1 MGNAQTKNNEA
12 SDLKLFWSKRVSLA
26 ARILA
31 VNIFVLLL
39 MIFGLFALDN
49 FRTGLF
55 EERLKTSRIKLD
67 SIAEILTTIPNDEK
81 AKYLI
86 RIGKKNNSRLRL
98 YDQNG
103 HKVIDNFIISEPNYI
118 LRDPDKEPLEK
129 VIARYLDYAFDFL
142 VLKPNIGA
150 FQEPDNDILSSWKEA
165 ASVTPNA
172 PYSSIMNA
180 DDLSP
185 VIMTIAK
192 TSDGDNTLI
201 ETVNAHDLRIQIR
214 AERARI
220 FIFFL
225 VVLCISILL
234 SLFLA
239 RTIVRPIRDLAVS
252 AVKVRLGRS
261 SQVTIP
267 RLPERRDEIGML
279 ARALSDMSQALRR
292 RIDHTQ
298 SFADDVAHEIKNP
311 LASLRSALEGLQ
323 NIKDPKLSK
332 QLMQIAQNDVQRM
345 DRLITD
351 IAEAG
356 RVDSQISRAQF
367 EMINLTNLIKEI
379 IKNHHLKSN
388 NNVTINLEHS
398 YTNAIMIMGEQIRIE
413 RVMENLIDNAISFN
427 GDNQQIT
434 IKILENNDK
443 VVINI
448 IDNGPGIEANHY
460 EKIFQRFYSSRP
472 QEEDF
477 GKHSGL
483 GLAISRSIIEAHNGE
498 LFAKQRPDK
507 KSGACFEIQLPKIKP
522 NVQ

>member
-1 MGNAQTKNNEA
+1 MVSKYKNSNEN
-12 SDLKLFWSKRVSLA
+12 SDLRLFWSKRVSLA

-39 MIFGLFALDN
+39 MIFGLFVLDN
-49 FRTGLF
+49 FRTSLF
-55 EERLKTSRIKLD
+55 EERLKTSKIRLD
-67 SIAEILTTIPNDEK
+67 SIAEILTTIPNEK
-81 AKYLI
+81 RAQYLV
-86 RIGKKNNSRLRL
+86 RIGKKNDSRLRL
-98 YDQNG
+98 YDENG
-103 HKVIDNFIISEPNYI
+103 HKVIDNFLIAEPNYI
-118 LRDPDKEPLEK
+118 LRDPDQEPFEK
-129 VIARYLDYAFDFL
+129 IIARYLDYSFDFL
-142 VLKPNIGA
+142 VSEPNIGV
-150 FQEPDNDILSSWKEA
+150 FKEPDNDVLSSWGKA
-165 ASVTPNA
+165 KNVTPSN
-172 PYSSIMNA
+172 PYSNIMNA

-185 VIMTIAK
+185 VVMTIAK
-192 TSDGDNTLI
+192 TSDNNNTLI

-252 AVKVRLGRS
+252 AVKVRLGRA

-279 ARALSDMSQALRR
+279 ARALSDMSQTLRQ

-323 NIKDPKLSK
+323 NIKDPKLSEK
-332 QLMQIAQNDVQRM
+332 LMKIAQNDVHRM

-367 EMINLTNLIKEI
+367 EEINFTHLLKNI
-379 IKNHHLKSN
+379 IQKYRLKFN
-388 NNVTINLEHS
+388 NQNNIIFEQNEDDDIVIL
-398 YTNAIMIMGEQIRIE
+398 GEQIRIE
-413 RVMENLIDNAISFN
+413 RVIENLIDNAVSFT
-427 GDNQQIT
+427 QAKQEIL
-434 IKILENNDK
+434 IKLVHSHDK
-443 VVINI
+443 IIFNI
-448 IDNGPGIEANHY
+448 IDDGPGIEASHY

-472 QEEDF
+472 QEENF
-477 GKHSGL
+477 GEHSGL

-498 LFAKQRPDK
+498 LFARQRPDK
-507 KSGACFEIQLPKIKP
+507 KSGACFEIQLPKLKSDE
-522 NVQ
+522 